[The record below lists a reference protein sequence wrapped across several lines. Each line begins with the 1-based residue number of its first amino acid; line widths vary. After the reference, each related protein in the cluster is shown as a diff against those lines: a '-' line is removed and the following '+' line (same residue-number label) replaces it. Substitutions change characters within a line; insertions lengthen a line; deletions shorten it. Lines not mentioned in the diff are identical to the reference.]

1 MVLKCV
7 THLLILLLLLSYLD
21 DIQAAGT
28 PDPNDDILAAE
39 DNEYLPVVRDA
50 RLRTELDDEASPFH
64 GRLHATARDRSTVA
78 SRPVLPAHG
87 SPFLTLVP
95 DPLSVLM
102 SFQC

>member
-1 MVLKCV
+1 MVLKSV

-21 DIQAAGT
+21 DLQAAST

-50 RLRTELDDEASPFH
+50 RLRTELDDEASPSQ
-64 GRLHATARDRSTVA
+64 GRLNATASDRSTFA
-78 SRPVLPAHG
+78 SRPVLLAHG